1 MPWSPTVTAL
11 IPAFEAERFVD
22 AAVRSALAQD
32 YPAELLDV
40 VVVDDG
46 CTDATAAIVQRLVDE
61 HPGRVRLIRQENR
74 GLVGAVN
81 RAAEAADGELLA
93 LLDADD
99 LWPADK
105 IRRQVELLALRPEVG
120 LVYTDMR
127 VIDADGAV
135 LDRSWLAG
143 SRPPQDREVG
153 RFLEHNSVTASSVVV
168 RAALRDRLFPIPDE
182 MPWADWWLGVRAAQV
197 SRVAYMAEPK
207 TLYRFHGANMS
218 LGSQGAVRLRELRK
232 ALSVQRYFLR
242 RLPTPETAIG
252 DLEHAWDAFCVLAT
266 EALGVAGTPFLR
278 LVDVSECERDDAA
291 ALARTARGLL
301 ARGELHAAL
310 GAAVR
315 AAATDPGSD
324 EARAT
329 LLEVRAGVPGGA
341 GQQPLSGARDVVVSV
356 PADEVLRDPDLLGG
370 LVGAIGDR
378 PDVTLAIDASTADAA
393 EAARQLGDLARAHGL
408 EDDDTLDVVVVTG
421 PLDDLGRARLSR
433 GTSARVGARSIGDDT
448 PCFTADRLGDLRAW
462 VLARAADRAAA

>member
-11 IPAFEAERFVD
+11 IPAFEAQAFVEE
-22 AAVRSALAQD
+22 AVCSALAQD
-32 YPAELLDV
+32 YPADLLDV

-46 CTDATAAIVQRLVDE
+46 STDATAAIVQRLVDE

-81 RAAEAADGELLA
+81 RAAEAAEGELLA

-99 LWPADK
+99 LWPPDK
-105 IRRQVELLALRPEVG
+105 IRRQVELLARRPDVG

-127 VIDADGAV
+127 VIDADGNV
-135 LDRSWLAG
+135 LDDSWLAG
-143 SRPPQDREVG
+143 NRPPQDREVA
-153 RFLEHNSVTASSVVV
+153 RFLEQNSVTASSVVV
-168 RAALRDRLFPIPDE
+168 RAALRDALFPIPDE
-182 MPWADWWLGVRAAQV
+182 LPWADWWLGVRAAQV
-197 SRVAYMAEPK
+197 SRVAYLAEPK

-218 LGSQGAVRLRELRK
+218 LGSQGDVRLRELRK
-232 ALSVQRYFLR
+232 ALSLQRYFLR

-278 LVDVSECERDDAA
+278 LVDVSDGERDDAA
-291 ALARTARGLL
+291 ALARTARDLL
-301 ARGELHAAL
+301 ARGDLHEAL

-315 AAATDPGSD
+315 AAATDPGCD
-324 EARAT
+324 EARAA
-329 LLEVRAGVPGGA
+329 LLEVRARVPGGA

-370 LVGAIGDR
+370 LVASIGDL
-378 PDVTLAIDASTADAA
+378 PGVTLAIDASTADAT

-408 EDDDTLDVVVVTG
+408 EDDETLDVVVVTG

-448 PCFTADRLGDLRAW
+448 PCFAADRLGDLRAW